1 MTIRKTNSLTCFLYF
16 IIICLCSCSD
26 KGPMALF
33 KKMSPHDA
41 YAQRLRDAGLDRS
54 SMGSTWLQKSEAS
67 ITNALNIDI
76 PYKETGYFSAEKIP
90 ATALRFEAR
99 RGQKLHI
106 NLSKKPSQNFAI
118 YLDLLEECDAN
129 SRKVIASADTLGLL
143 LDYEVKTTGK
153 YILRLHP
160 ELLRSGEYT
169 LSITTGPSLS
179 FPVSATGKPNIGS
192 FWGDGRD
199 NGGRKH
205 EGVDIFAPKLTPAI
219 AAAEGTVTNVT
230 ENKLGGLVVFM
241 HPRNRDY
248 TLYYAHLDKQ
258 LVQNG
263 QNVRIGD
270 TIGLVGNTGNA
281 RTTPAHLHFGIY
293 TNGGAIDPLPFVD
306 RSIKQPKAISAK
318 LDLLNATARTTN
330 TNTRLYVQPSEKAM
344 VRTTLP
350 VSTVLQI
357 EAATDGWYKATL
369 PDGTLGYVY
378 NKNVTSATTLR
389 KADINSSR
397 PLLDFP
403 DSLSGARKI
412 TLAAGQQVSI
422 KGSFRNYFLITDKND
437 NTGWI
442 EAER

>member
-1 MTIRKTNSLTCFLYF
+1 
-16 IIICLCSCSD
+16 
-26 KGPMALF
+26 MALF

-41 YAQRLRDAGLDRS
+41 YAQRLKDAGLDRS
-54 SMGSTWLQKSEAS
+54 SMGSTWLQKSETS
-67 ITNALNIDI
+67 VTNALNIDI

-99 RGQKLHI
+99 RGQQLHI

-118 YLDLLEECDAN
+118 YLDLLEERDAN

-143 LDYEVKTTGK
+143 LNYEVKTTGK

-160 ELLRSGEYT
+160 ELLQSGEYT

-179 FPVSATGKPNIGS
+179 FPVSAAGKPNIGS

-205 EGVDIFAPKLTPAI
+205 EGIDIFAPKLTPAI

-241 HPRNRDY
+241 RPESRDY

-293 TNGGAIDPLPFVD
+293 TSGGAIDPLPFVD

-318 LDLLNATARTTN
+318 LDLLNATARTAN
-330 TNTRLYVQPSEKAM
+330 ANTRLYVQPNEKAM
-344 VRTTLP
+344 VKTTLP

-357 EAATDGWYKATL
+357 EAATDGWYKASL

-378 NKNVTSATTLR
+378 SKNVTSTTTLR
-389 KADINSSR
+389 KANINSNR

-403 DSLSGARKI
+403 DSLNGARKA
-412 TLAAGQQVSI
+412 TLAAGQQVNI
-422 KGSFRNYFLITDKND
+422 QGSFRNYFLVTDKND